1 MKPNRLQLMTKDD
14 IPFPEGG
21 LIITQPSIKDIGYIG
36 EENFYRGCSFL
47 TIPEKQDKNDLD
59 KMTNFEILMTTMNTK
74 KNLETQ
80 QIKIQTLMVLSLLF
94 PNYRISYA
102 KDKIL
107 FEDVENDKTGEIN
120 QKNFISFQEIVKTM
134 FLFNDDSDGTN
145 YKPIGPLGEKI
156 AAQLEKRKKTLA
168 KIKNG
173 NIEKEINILSSQ
185 VSIIALGYHL
195 DINTVIQYSVY
206 QLDDQYMRLLA
217 HENYESYVRSRLA
230 GAKDIPEVEYW
241 MKDLYDKS
249 SKDKDQYKN

>member
-80 QIKIQTLMVLSLLF
+80 QIKIQILMVLSLLF

-107 FEDVENDKTGEIN
+107 FEDAENDKTGEIN

-134 FLFNDDSDGTN
+134 LN
-145 YKPIGPLGEKI
+145 EK
-156 AAQLEKRKKTLA
+156 
-168 KIKNG
+168 
-173 NIEKEINILSSQ
+173 
-185 VSIIALGYHL
+185 
-195 DINTVIQYSVY
+195 
-206 QLDDQYMRLLA
+206 
-217 HENYESYVRSRLA
+217 
-230 GAKDIPEVEYW
+230 
-241 MKDLYDKS
+241 
-249 SKDKDQYKN
+249 